1 VTRQHR
7 LLRLSTLLNSVALLV
22 CAAQFLLP
30 VLLHWATPSAPGTHT
45 DYIFSISGPVAYG
58 FPLVRALPIL
68 MLAGGVSI
76 QLYLVAGQ
84 TNGREGA
91 R

>member
-1 VTRQHR
+1 MTRQHR
-7 LLRLSTLLNSVALLV
+7 LLRLSTLLNSAALLV
-22 CAAQFLLP
+22 YAVQFLLP
-30 VLLHWATPSAPGTHT
+30 VLLDWATPSAPGMHK

-68 MLAGGVSI
+68 MLAAGVFI
-76 QLYLVAGQ
+76 QLYLVAG
-84 TNGREGA
+84 REDA